1 MNEDGSDIVFSDF
14 GPAWE
19 VLRKMGHSAVRKFSI
34 SERLPVLTSDCV
46 DEVMAKLIE
55 EEKGKPFDPKIYVK
69 SMIDQTMA
77 SIAYG
82 RK

>member
-1 MNEDGSDIVFSDF
+1 MNEDGNDIAFSDF

-19 VLRKMGHSAVRKFSI
+19 VLRKMGHSAVRKLSI

-46 DEVMAKLIE
+46 DEVMAKLIK
-55 EEKGKPFDPKIYVK
+55 EEKGKPFDPKIYLK
-69 SMIDQTMA
+69 SMIDQTMG